1 MADEDDDRITMDV
14 GEAVY
19 NDSDKT
25 YSFTNA
31 KGTGDCKYLSLIVL
45 FTRTL
50 SDGEKITIT
59 NDTAKNFIYQ
69 ADISTDTSAVIYLNV
84 TKNGGAYTGGATPAE
99 VASFISSGVK
109 VASNSGKVEQ
119 EVKFILTNDLV
130 EHKTLYFDETEHYYQ
145 YVDYSSLLTDDEKS
159 WMERYKSH
167 SLTQAEV
174 NDMNSG
180 KHPYKNYTWERA
192 YNEAKGMTF
201 LGKQGYL
208 ATITSL
214 EEDVFIYDGAQ
225 EVGYL
230 GGTRLKYTGDSNPT
244 SLYYD
249 GFDKNNAGE
258 EWYWADGPEKGTPFF
273 YGSAV
278 DSNRISSINSVDN
291 SKTKTNA
298 YQSGFSWDV
307 NDGESYVWC
316 EVYNSYGQLVG
327 RAQEDYY
334 NDKNSISWRKNNAEM
349 AARNNAGN
357 LSVEDKARLVYDLV
371 KREQQE
377 HYQNASKYSEYFN
390 WRIVRHEDNQ
400 TKEGFEPNNSKTQEL
415 SGTSDETCLAS
426 LLTGNGYTTGDDYR
440 DYCWNDVSVYNN
452 TWIEGAA
459 KGFFVEFGNKE
470 VGDDSRPDVETLL
483 ADFTI
488 LTKSKKLQT
497 ITSEDVKCTYGETTK
512 KVLASSDVSGAEI
525 SYEVV
530 YDGVSEGIIDV
541 DPQTGA
547 ITTKG
552 VGNAYVLVTANA
564 IEVGGE
570 YYQKVTK
577 EIKVTVEPKEIEFD
591 WKADSFDDT
600 SAKKFVYSKTAKEPV
615 PALASGSVIND
626 DVVSV
631 QVKTYSKI
639 EGGTDLT
646 EIGGKNY
653 AVNAGTFNGTV
664 ELTGADKDK
673 YKLKTDTKTFE
684 IDPKVVE
691 LAFSDDTPS
700 DDKLEYTYDGE
711 SHIPTGKVTNLEDG
725 DECTVTVGDAKK
737 DAGTYTATATAL
749 SNANYK
755 LPTDT
760 SKKQTSF
767 TIKKA
772 AYPGNTPSVSSTFD
786 YDGTSHTAV
795 VTGYPSGATVEYRVK
810 DSTNPNAPYTTTAPS
825 ATNTQDSTCVEY
837 EYRIIT
843 DDNHEPMTG
852 TFTLT
857 VKPAPLTVKY
867 PEGTEFTYSGS
878 EITSKPYFEGIKDA
892 DKGKITPASTT
903 KAVEGK
909 LTTDGKSIDVG
920 KYTVEVTEINAATGS
935 SASNYYISSSDE
947 EKKKTYS
954 IIPKGITI
962 NWENDELIYNGNL
975 QSATVKEIIGI
986 CDVDKNDVT
995 VTVSGAIIGP
1005 TDDNNLPEAE
1015 ATLTAPTGS
1024 TSTAYKNY
1032 TISSGKTQ
1040 PFKILKVTPTMS
1052 AKGYE
1057 GYYDGEEH
1065 TITVTVTKPTDG
1077 TLYYAESETGEWS
1090 TTNPTYTNVGE
1101 KTVYY
1106 KLVRDGYTSEV
1117 FNEKV
1122 IIKAK
1127 SFDDNVIGDDTA
1139 DVLAVITKPDQ
1150 TYTGSD
1156 INIVTEGPLVV
1167 TRGTDT
1173 LTSGVD
1179 FKIVSG
1185 SVYKDPNTGED
1196 KYALV
1201 ISGIGNYT
1209 GTKTLYWTIKNANFD
1224 SDAFKADN
1232 IEKQYDGISSSIKV
1246 TDKSGND
1253 LGTDYTVTYSYTEN
1267 GTYSKDPIAYK
1278 DYTNGAKTVYYK
1290 VEHTGYN
1297 PFYGSATI
1305 NIKKRDV
1312 RVVWNGD
1319 EAVTYDAN
1327 AHALTASP
1335 NMEDVVVSD
1344 SVKFTVDLKAKSG
1357 SSLKDNQAINAGE
1370 YTFEVTG
1377 IDNSNYAI
1385 KNGEITSKDLTIN
1398 PKEIVVIW
1406 DEDDNKSYTYT
1417 GTNQAPTVTGSTGK
1431 CGTDDVSVKVT
1442 YKLNDTAVTETKV
1455 VGSYTATASL
1465 DGADK
1470 DNYIIKSN
1478 ATRSFGIGAAVI
1490 TASLVKKE
1498 VTYQEKIF
1506 DVSKLNESGK
1516 ADNIVVKCGDNV
1528 LKKGTDYEL
1537 VTGTGYTY
1545 SAINVGEYSIKVKGI
1560 GNYKGEVTLTWTINP
1575 MEVNIDW
1582 SNCTDLIYNG
1592 ADQTPTA
1599 VIREGINTTHIIA
1612 IVDGPTSTDKKA
1624 IEPGTYTAKY
1634 IIGGY
1639 NYKIVS
1645 GETVQFTI
1653 GKLPMDKK
1661 DTSGNYLIDATL
1673 TPDSYVYN
1681 GEERTPALTVSYKGN
1696 ALTLDTDYA
1705 IDASSVTK
1713 AKAVGE
1719 YTVKITAKD
1728 GSRYSGSRE
1737 LSWKITPIGEVPY
1750 KVDGKP
1756 IYNGQ
1761 LQGPIFSNLPD
1772 GATIVYTDKNGNPLT
1787 ADEIKTKA
1795 QATNVDDEDI
1805 IVYFEISAP
1814 GYTSV
1819 KGNVELAIQPKE
1831 VGLNWT
1837 DTNLTYTGNLQKP
1850 TATATG
1856 LIGTDECTVTVG
1868 DAKKDAG
1875 TYTATATELNNAN
1888 YKLPTDDSKKKTA
1901 YSIIPKEITIDWS
1914 SPDTFKYD
1922 KDSHQVTPTPNG
1934 VLTADANGVALVYTL
1949 SAETGSSLTTDN
1961 KAVNAGEYKVTV
1973 TGITGSRSS
1982 NYKFSNGAV
1991 KSKDFDIT
1999 PITVGITWNKDL
2011 TYNGQNQKPTITLS
2025 GVLSSDECTAYVDD
2039 AEAKKDAGNG
2049 YTATALL
2056 QGKDSGNYVL
2066 PTSYTTTFDIEQLT
2080 AELKWGQTS
2089 FEYDGMEHVPTVTV
2103 SNLCSGD
2110 SCDAILTADSPK
2122 TNAGT
2127 DYVAEAES
2135 LTNKNYK
2142 LPSNHTAKFSITPVT
2157 MTGVSVS
2164 STYTY
2169 DGDGHE
2175 PVISDIPYD
2184 AGTYTVYYKKK
2195 GADDSTYSTDVPYA
2209 TNVNETE
2216 EYEFKIVS
2224 DNYLDYKG
2232 DFILKINPKEVGLTW
2247 TDTKLTY
2254 TGNPQKP
2261 TATAT
2266 GLIGKDTCDV
2276 TVGGEKTD
2284 AGSGYTATA
2293 TALSNPNYKLPAN
2306 NTTLFAIGKKPM
2318 DDPSVDG
2325 SREYNGQPQGP
2336 EITGYPTGSTVIYK
2350 NPTTGEYDPN
2360 YKPEIT
2366 NVNDGPVDVEYKI
2379 TNPNYKDYEGKVT
2392 LTIEPKEVGLS
2403 WGNTD
2408 FAYTG
2413 SEQVPAVTA
2422 TGLIGNDICE
2432 VTVGGAEINVGDN
2445 YTATATALSNSNYK
2459 LPANNTTLFTIGK
2472 KLMDDPKVNGE
2483 HEYNGQPQGPEIT
2496 GYPAGSTVVYKDPK
2510 TGEYDPNYKPEITNV
2525 NDGPVDVEYK
2535 ITNPNYKDY
2544 EGKVTLTIEPKEI
2557 GITWTDTE
2565 LEYTGNP
2572 QKPTATATG
2581 LIGTDICDITVG
2593 GEETDAGSDY
2603 TATATAL
2610 SNPNYKLPANNTT
2623 LFAIGKK
2630 PMDDPSVD
2638 GSREYNGQPQGPEIT
2653 GYPTGS
2659 TVIYKNPTTG
2669 EYDPNYK
2676 PEITNVNDG
2685 PVDVEYKITNP
2696 NYKDY
2701 EGKVTLTIEPKEIT
2715 VKWGKTDFFY
2725 NGKEQKPDAT
2735 AVGTVA
2741 GDSVPVTVTANEL
2754 SINVKDYTATASITN
2769 TNYVIAA
2776 TSLNKG
2782 FSILDKPLTSSDI
2795 TAILEP
2801 DTFKYTGNPV
2811 NPVTDGKLTV
2821 KDGTSTLTEG
2831 KDFKVTVNPETN
2843 PGSYTI
2849 TVEAIPGSGYKDS
2862 ITIPWKI
2869 TNKPLIEGI
2878 TATPV
2883 DCTYD
2888 GQNHSITVN
2897 GTKPGDVVKYS
2908 TEKNGTYT
2916 EANITRKDVTNNEII
2931 YYMVE
2936 RKGYETLEG
2945 QQSYIT
2951 INPKEITFE
2960 WSNTDPV
2967 YNGETQ
2973 TPTATPTNLVGNDVV
2988 SIVVT
2993 GGQKDAG
3000 SYTVTADSL
3009 TGKDAKNYKLPEDI
3023 KNLTS
3028 PLNIVP
3034 KPLDSKEITANLS
3047 PSTFG
3052 YTGNPI
3058 DATVSGTLTVMDG
3071 TKTLVRDKDY
3081 VVVGN
3086 VQTEAGSYELTI
3098 KPTDAN
3104 KNYSG
3109 ERKITWRITNGKEI
3123 PGITADP
3130 VNCTYDGQDHSIK
3143 VNGTIP
3149 GDVVKYST
3157 SENGPFVTEEIFRK
3171 NATNG
3176 TETIY
3181 FTVDRA
3187 NYDTY
3192 HGSSTITI
3200 NPRDLEIE
3208 WSNTE
3213 ITYNGEEQ
3221 KPIATPKNVV
3231 TGDNIAIN
3239 VTGGQTNSGT
3249 GYKAE
3254 ASSISGTNANN
3265 YRIPEAIKNILFN
3278 INGKPLESSD
3288 ITAELKQDTF
3298 TYTGNPIDAVTGN
3311 LTVKDGG
3318 KELKQGTD
3326 YIVEG
3331 GTQTAEG
3338 KYEIIIKPAPG
3349 SNYKGEK
3356 KVSWTISNKP
3366 LITGITD
3373 TPVDCTYDG
3382 QEHSIQVNGTIA
3394 GDKVSY
3400 STNPDGPFSTDPIT
3414 RKNATNGTEKIYY
3427 LVERDGYEPYK
3438 GSSAVTINPKEI
3450 GIDWTNTEPVYDGT
3464 VKTPVAKAIGL
3475 IAGDIAD
3482 ITVSGGAIEV
3492 GTHTAIAIAINNGNY
3507 KLPSNASTQ
3516 FTIQPA
3522 GGHVHV
3528 FDQKVASYT
3537 YLCKAGTCVTPS
3549 LYYYSCVCGAKGTE
3563 TFEYGTPNGHTV
3575 YYVGIIKEPTYEEE
3589 GLESYHCMHCEFH
3602 YELPIP
3608 KLNRPEPTPEAPT
3621 PTPEAPTP
3629 TPEVPTPTPV
3639 APTPDPDDYGG
3650 NGELVMYKSYFKD
3663 FTTLVLTGKSTGET
3677 SVKLN
3682 WVHHGPADYFIIKS
3696 NKCNTET
3703 ETYFVEEIA
3712 RVDASVTSLDVDGLE
3727 PGRFY
3732 KFAISAW
3739 KYEDDGTVRKLG
3751 RSLLIDVVTDGS
3763 DYTNAET
3770 VVLTGALKGKKKVTL
3785 RYGQSMNIEADI
3797 TGYQK
3802 KDAVYHINMALE
3814 ELFRYEAVD
3823 ESIVK
3828 FKGNKMIAV
3837 KKGTTDV
3844 YVFAQNGAYA
3854 KIKVTVK

>member
-1 MADEDDDRITMDV
+1 MREKMRKLIALLLTVTLICGLLPFSEVRTMADTEDRLALNV
-14 GEAVY
+14 GTPSKSGNNY
-19 NDSDKT
+19 T
-25 YSFTNA
+25 FPNA
-31 KGTGDCKYLSLIVL
+31 SGTGTAKYFTLLIM
-45 FTRTL
+45 FTKTL
-50 SDGEKITIT
+50 SDGEGITAT
-59 NDTAKNFIYQ
+59 DSGTFDVQEN
-69 ADISTDTSAVIYLNV
+69 ISTDTSVIVHLNV
-84 TKNGGAYTGGATPAE
+84 NGGGLTPSE
-99 VASFISSGVK
+99 VANYIK
-109 VASNSGKVEQ
+109 SNVTITSTSGKVEQ
-119 EVKFILTNDLV
+119 EVEFMLTKEKV
-130 EHKTLYFDETEHYYQ
+130 GYKTLYFDNTEHFYQ
-145 YVDYSSLLTDDEKS
+145 YVPFYDQLSDDDKQAVDEVEYEMKNGTAQYHEYA
-159 WMERYKSH
+159 WVDRWKKDPNVMESV
-167 SLTQAEV
+167 E
-174 NDMNSG
+174 
-180 KHPYKNYTWERA
+180 HPYMADKFSWISSY
-192 YNEAKGMTF
+192 EAASKMTF
-201 LGKQGYL
+201 AGKSGYL

-214 EEDVFIYDGAQ
+214 EEDEFIYSGAQ

-230 GGTRLKYTGDSNPT
+230 GGTRLQPTGNRNTGNKSDK
-244 SLYYD
+244 LYYN
-249 GFDKNNAGE
+249 GFNTNASLQKK
-258 EWYWADGPEKGTPFF
+258 WIWACGPEKGTEFF
-273 YGSAV
+273 PYS
-278 DSNRISSINSVDN
+278 DYNNDLDENTKPSSIAEASSWYAGASSDGYSNWRLGNDTLSEV
-291 SKTKTNA
+291 
-298 YQSGFSWDV
+298 QS
-307 NDGESYVWC
+307 EP
-316 EVYNSYGQLVG
+316 
-327 RAQEDYY
+327 
-334 NDKNSISWRKNNAEM
+334 
-349 AARNNAGN
+349 NAGGGTE
-357 LSVEDKARLVYDLV
+357 SV
-371 KREQQE
+371 
-377 HYQNASKYSEYFN
+377 
-390 WRIVRHEDNQ
+390 
-400 TKEGFEPNNSKTQEL
+400 
-415 SGTSDETCLAS
+415 LAS
-426 LLTGNGYTTGDDYR
+426 LLSGKGYATQNVSTITDP
-440 DYCWNDVSVYNN
+440 YCWNDINN
-452 TWIEGAA
+452 GNNWFYPFAA
-459 KGFFVEFGNKE
+459 KGFFVEFGDPNDE
-470 VGDDSRPDVETLL
+470 DDRPDGDVLITNLG
-483 ADFTI
+483 I
-488 LTKSKKLQT
+488 ISNKKNQT
-497 ITSEDVKCTYGETTK
+497 ITADNIEMEYGKSGEYVVVKSVTDIGKDNASLTY
-512 KVLASSDVSGAEI
+512 S
-525 SYEVV
+525 VV
-530 YDGVSEGIIDV
+530 YDGVSEKIVSIDK
-541 DPQTGA
+541 DTGA

-552 VGNAYVLVTANA
+552 VGEAKVQIIAAAKTYNDY
-564 IEVGGE
+564 E
-570 YYQKVTK
+570 YQKAIK
-577 EIKVTVEPKEIEFD
+577 EITVKVTPKEIEFD

-653 AVNAGTFNGTV
+653 AVNVGTFNGTV
-664 ELTGADKDK
+664 ELIGADNEK

-772 AYPGNTPSVSSTFD
+772 AYPGNTPSVSSSFD

-1040 PFKILKVTPTMS
+1040 PFKILKATPTMS

-1179 FKIVSG
+1179 FEVVSG

-1201 ISGIGNYT
+1201 ISGKGNYT
-1209 GTKTLYWTIKNANFD
+1209 GTKTLYWTIKNADFD
-1224 SDAFKADN
+1224 SDAFKADI
-1232 IEKQYDGISSSIKV
+1232 IEKQYNGISSSIKV

-1267 GTYSKDPIAYK
+1267 GTYSSTPIAYK
-1278 DYTNGAKTVYYK
+1278 DYTDGAKTVYYK

-1327 AHALTASP
+1327 AHVLTASP
-1335 NMEDVVVSD
+1335 NMDDVVDPD
-1344 SVKFTVDLKAKSG
+1344 SVKFTVDLEAESG
-1357 SSLKDNQAINAGE
+1357 SSLKDNQAINAGK
-1370 YTFEVTG
+1370 YTFKVTG
-1377 IDNSNYAI
+1377 TDNSNYAI
-1385 KNGEITSKDLTIN
+1385 KNGEITSKVLKID
-1398 PKEIVVIW
+1398 PKEITITW

-1528 LKKGTDYEL
+1528 LKQGTDYEL

-1545 SAINVGEYSIKVKGI
+1545 SAINVGEYSIKVKGF

-1592 ADQTPTA
+1592 TDQTPTA

-1612 IVDGPTSTDKKA
+1612 IVDEPMSTNKKA

-1634 IIGGY
+1634 IIGGN

-1653 GKLPMDKK
+1653 GKLPLDKK
-1661 DTSGNYLIDATL
+1661 DTSENYLIDATL

-1696 ALTLDTDYA
+1696 ALTLDTDYV

-1772 GATIVYTDKNGNPLT
+1772 GATIVYTDGNGKPLT

-1805 IVYFEISAP
+1805 TVYFEISAP

-1831 VGLNWT
+1831 VTVNWT
-1837 DTNLTYTGNLQKP
+1837 DDNFVYDGTNQTGKIEVSVPDTEKAKAGDVIELTVTTKKKNETTVTDFKNAGDYVATVVSNNNNYVIKTADDADKHSYTMDKRTVDLSWDKNLVYNGTSQGPTVTITNKVDGDDIEVGIDDSQKK
-1850 TATATG
+1850 TNAGKGYEATA
-1856 LIGTDECTVTVG
+1856 
-1868 DAKKDAG
+1868 
-1875 TYTATATELNNAN
+1875 
-1888 YKLPTDDSKKKTA
+1888 
-1901 YSIIPKEITIDWS
+1901 
-1914 SPDTFKYD
+1914 
-1922 KDSHQVTPTPNG
+1922 
-1934 VLTADANGVALVYTL
+1934 
-1949 SAETGSSLTTDN
+1949 
-1961 KAVNAGEYKVTV
+1961 
-1973 TGITGSRSS
+1973 
-1982 NYKFSNGAV
+1982 
-1991 KSKDFDIT
+1991 
-1999 PITVGITWNKDL
+1999 
-2011 TYNGQNQKPTITLS
+2011 
-2025 GVLSSDECTAYVDD
+2025 VLS
-2039 AEAKKDAGNG
+2039 
-2049 YTATALL
+2049 
-2056 QGKDSGNYVL
+2056 GKDSGNYVL

-2103 SNLCSGD
+2103 SNLCSDD
-2110 SCDAILTADSPK
+2110 SCDAILTADSRK

-2209 TNVNETE
+2209 INVNDTE

-2232 DFILKINPKEVGLTW
+2232 DFILKINPKEVGLAW
-2247 TDTKLTY
+2247 SHTDDLTY

-2306 NTTLFAIGKKPM
+2306 NTT
-2318 DDPSVDG
+2318 S
-2325 SREYNGQPQGP
+2325 
-2336 EITGYPTGSTVIYK
+2336 
-2350 NPTTGEYDPN
+2350 
-2360 YKPEIT
+2360 
-2366 NVNDGPVDVEYKI
+2366 
-2379 TNPNYKDYEGKVT
+2379 
-2392 LTIEPKEVGLS
+2392 
-2403 WGNTD
+2403 
-2408 FAYTG
+2408 
-2413 SEQVPAVTA
+2413 
-2422 TGLIGNDICE
+2422 
-2432 VTVGGAEINVGDN
+2432 
-2445 YTATATALSNSNYK
+2445 
-2459 LPANNTTLFTIGK
+2459 
-2472 KLMDDPKVNGE
+2472 
-2483 HEYNGQPQGPEIT
+2483 
-2496 GYPAGSTVVYKDPK
+2496 
-2510 TGEYDPNYKPEITNV
+2510 
-2525 NDGPVDVEYK
+2525 
-2535 ITNPNYKDY
+2535 
-2544 EGKVTLTIEPKEI
+2544 
-2557 GITWTDTE
+2557 
-2565 LEYTGNP
+2565 
-2572 QKPTATATG
+2572 
-2581 LIGTDICDITVG
+2581 
-2593 GEETDAGSDY
+2593 
-2603 TATATAL
+2603 
-2610 SNPNYKLPANNTT
+2610 
-2623 LFAIGKK
+2623 FAIGKK

-2715 VKWGKTDFFY
+2715 VEWGKTDFLY

-2754 SINVKDYTATASITN
+2754 SINVKDYSATASITN

-2831 KDFKVTVNPETN
+2831 KDFKITVNPETN

-3009 TGKDAKNYKLPEDI
+3009 TGKDAKNYKLPEDM

-3028 PLNIVP
+3028 HLNIVP
-3034 KPLDSKEITANLS
+3034 KPLDSKDITANLS

-3052 YTGNPI
+3052 YTGSPI

-3192 HGSSTITI
+3192 YGSSTITI

-3326 YIVEG
+3326 FIVEG

-3382 QEHSIQVNGTIA
+3382 QEHSIQVNGTKA

-3427 LVERDGYEPYK
+3427 IVERDGYEPYK

-3464 VKTPVAKAIGL
+3464 VKTPVANAIGL

-3650 NGELVMYKSYFKD
+3650 NGELEMYKSYFKD